1 MAFTVNNILTVYPV
15 DRELGG
21 VPGFTQAVT
30 NQGGNLIPLA
40 LPSDLTAGRELYRKL
55 CWRISDSNNGTG
67 AESIIRKWKEIS
79 GQYAYSC
86 FFPVTRKFLNSEIT
100 GTEDKYGSGILKN
113 AVLSTD
119 TQIVV
124 TYRSSNLAT
133 GPDAVA
139 KDTYNISICAADQDP
154 TADDAL
160 QVKKTI
166 DGTPSVNGVDIT
178 ITLDSAIGR
187 DFDAGALVQTYPAAV
202 DIATAKSNKVVTSSA
217 GTFDLDAVTL
227 SNVGTPTGQI
237 TLTFTSATNYN
248 ATCDFP
254 GGIVDPAGSSSLG
267 GTQAISAQF
276 QPLNRFNSSPVLTI
290 PVAAFGGTFVSG
302 DTVTFDIE
310 GAEFCFVEKHT
321 IPASSVSVSGD
332 YEDYVLQT
340 ASVS

>member
-1 MAFTVNNILTVYPV
+1 MAFTANNIAIVYPV

-21 VPGFTQAVT
+21 VPGFIPAVSGQA
-30 NQGGNLIPLA
+30 GNLIPLA

-55 CWRISDSNNGTG
+55 CFRLADSNNGTG
-67 AESIIRKWKEIS
+67 AQSIIRKWAEIS

-86 FFPVTRKFLNSEIT
+86 LFPVSRKFLNSEIT
-100 GTEDKYGSGILKN
+100 GTEDKYGTGVLKY
-113 AVLSTD
+113 AVVSTD

-124 TYRSSNLAT
+124 TVRSSNLAS
-133 GPDAVA
+133 GNDAIA
-139 KDTYNISICAADQDP
+139 KNTYNLSICAADQDP
-154 TADDAL
+154 TADGAL

-166 DGTPSVNGVDIT
+166 SGTPSVNGVDIT

-187 DFDAGALVQTYPAAV
+187 DFDAGALVQTYPDAV

-227 SNVGTPTGQI
+227 SNVGSCTGQI
-237 TLTFTSATNYN
+237 TLTFISATNYN

-276 QPLNRFNSSPVLTI
+276 QPINRFNSSPVLTI
-290 PVAAFGGTFVSG
+290 PAAAFGGTFASG
-302 DTVTFDIE
+302 DTVTFDVD
-310 GAEFCFVEKHT
+310 GAEFCFVEKHV
-321 IPASSVSVSGD
+321 IPAASVSVSGD
-332 YEDYVLQT
+332 YEDYALQT

>member
-1 MAFTVNNILTVYPV
+1 MAFTANDILTVYPV

-21 VPGFTQAVT
+21 VPGFAQAVSG
-30 NQGGNLIPLA
+30 QSGNLIPLA

-55 CWRISDSNNGTG
+55 CFRLADSNNGTG
-67 AESIIRKWKEIS
+67 AQSIIRKWAEIS

-86 FFPVTRKFLNSEIT
+86 FFPVSRKFLNSEIT
-100 GTEDKYGSGILKN
+100 GTEDKYGTGVLKY
-113 AVLSTD
+113 AVVSTD

-124 TYRSSNLAT
+124 TVRSSNLAS
-133 GPDAVA
+133 GNDAIA
-139 KDTYNISICAADQDP
+139 KNTYNLSICAADQDP
-154 TADDAL
+154 TADGAL

-166 DGTPSVNGVDIT
+166 SGTPSVNGVDIT
-178 ITLDSAIGR
+178 IPLDSAIGR
-187 DFDAGALVQTYPAAV
+187 DFDAGALVQTYPDPV

-217 GTFDLDAVTL
+217 GTFDLDAVIL

-254 GGIVDPAGSSSLG
+254 GGIVTDGSSSLG

-290 PVAAFGGTFVSG
+290 PAAAFGGTFASG
-302 DTVTFDIE
+302 DTVTFDVD
-310 GAEFCFVEKHT
+310 GAEFCFVEKHV
-321 IPASSVSVSGD
+321 IPAASVSVSGD
-332 YEDYVLQT
+332 SEDYALQT
-340 ASVS
+340 SSVS

>member
-1 MAFTVNNILTVYPV
+1 MAFTANDIATVYPV

-21 VPGFTQAVT
+21 VPGFDPATSG
-30 NQGGNLIPLA
+30 QGGNLVPLA

-55 CWRISDSNNGTG
+55 CWRIADSNNGTG
-67 AESIIRKWKEIS
+67 AESIIRKWAEIS

-86 FFPVTRKFLNSEIT
+86 IFPVSRKFLNSEIT
-100 GTEDKYGSGILKN
+100 GTEDKYGTGVLKN
-113 AVLSTD
+113 AVLSTV

-124 TYRSSNLAT
+124 TVRSSTLAS
-133 GPDAVA
+133 GNDAIA

-166 DGTPSVNGVDIT
+166 SGAPTVNGVDIT

-187 DFDAGALVQTYPAAV
+187 DFDAGALVQTYPDAV
-202 DIATAKSNKVVTSSA
+202 DIETSKSNKVVTSSA

-227 SNVGTPTGQI
+227 SNVGSCTGQI

-254 GGIVDPAGSSSLG
+254 DGIVTAGSSSLG

-276 QPLNRFNSSPVLTI
+276 HPLNRFNSSPVLTI
-290 PVAAFGGTFVSG
+290 PAAAFGGIFAAG
-302 DTVTFDIE
+302 DTVVFDIE

-321 IPASSVSVSGD
+321 IPAASVSVSGD
-332 YEDYVLQT
+332 YEDYALQT